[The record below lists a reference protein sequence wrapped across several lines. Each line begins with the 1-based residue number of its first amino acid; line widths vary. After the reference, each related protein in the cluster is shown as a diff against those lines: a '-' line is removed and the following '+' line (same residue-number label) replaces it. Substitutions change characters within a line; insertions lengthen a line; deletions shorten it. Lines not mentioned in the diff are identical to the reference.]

1 MKTVIK
7 KTNPFLKI
15 SLPHAYTFERINLLK
30 KEINDLKVL
39 DYGAYNGSMLEII
52 LKAGLISEAQSVE
65 LNADI
70 VKISKDNLSPNHTL
84 QVINKNDNL
93 PFMDNYFNVITVMG
107 VVEHVHNQDRL
118 LLELNRILKP
128 NGNIIIAVPGK
139 HFFSF
144 LDFGN
149 WKFVFPKVHKFY
161 IENKFGKEYYDYHY
175 VQCANGLIGDVEVE
189 KRWHQHFSHKE
200 LETLL
205 RKNGFIVNDKDGFG
219 FFYRLFHNI
228 GYIIPFLNSIMKR
241 LIVIDAKMFS
251 SAEIFVTA
259 FKK

>member
-1 MKTVIK
+1 MKTHIK
-7 KTNPFLKI
+7 ETNPFLKI
-15 SLPHAYTFERINLLK
+15 SLPHAYTFESINLLNN
-30 KEINDLKVL
+30 EIQDLKVL
-39 DYGAYNGSMLEII
+39 DYGAYNGKMLETII
-52 LKAGLISEAQSVE
+52 NSGLISEAHSVE

-84 QVINKNDNL
+84 QVINKHVNL
-93 PFMDNYFNVITVMG
+93 PFRDNYFNVITIMG

-149 WKFVFPKVHKFY
+149 WKFVFPQVHKFY
-161 IENKFGKEYYDYHY
+161 IEKKFGKEYYDYHY

-200 LETLL
+200 LEMLL
-205 RKNGFIVNDKDGFG
+205 RKNGFIVKDKDGFG

-228 GYIIPFLNSIMKR
+228 GYLFPFLNSITKR
-241 LIVIDAKMFS
+241 LIAIDAKMFS

-259 FKK
+259 YKK

>member
-7 KTNPFLKI
+7 EKNPFGNT
-15 SLPHAYTFERINLLK
+15 SLPHSYTFEIISFLNNDIK
-30 KEINDLKVL
+30 DLKVL
-39 DYGAYNGSMLEII
+39 DYGAYNGKMLETIFNS
-52 LKAGLISEAQSVE
+52 GLISEAQSVE

-70 VKISKDNLSPNHTL
+70 VNISKDKLSPNHTL
-84 QVINKNDNL
+84 QVINKHDNL
-93 PFMDNYFNVITVMG
+93 PFRDNYFDVITIMG

-118 LLELNRILKP
+118 LLELNRILKQ
-128 NGNIIIAVPGK
+128 NGSIIVAVPGK

-149 WKFVFPKVHKFY
+149 WKFIFPKIHKFY
-161 IENKFGKEYYDYHY
+161 IEKKFGKEYYDYHY

-189 KRWHQHFSHKE
+189 KRWHQHFSHKDLE
-200 LETLL
+200 LLL
-205 RKNGFIVNDKDGFG
+205 YKNGFVVNDKDGFG

-228 GYIIPFLNSIMKR
+228 GYIFPFLNPLMKR
-241 LIVIDAKMFS
+241 LIAIDAKMFS

-259 FKK
+259 YKK